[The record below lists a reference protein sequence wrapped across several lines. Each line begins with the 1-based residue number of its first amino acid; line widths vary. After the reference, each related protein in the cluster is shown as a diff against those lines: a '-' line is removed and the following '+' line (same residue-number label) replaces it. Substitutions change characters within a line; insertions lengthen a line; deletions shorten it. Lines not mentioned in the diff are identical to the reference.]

1 MKLHTARFEQLDTA
15 TLYLL
20 LRLRVDVFV
29 VEQHCA
35 YPELDGRDVEPDA
48 VHVWLT
54 DGDDKAPVGYLR
66 ILTEPDGAARIGR
79 VAVAP
84 AARGAG
90 IARRLMTAAL
100 THIAERPCV
109 LDAQAN
115 LVGFYCG
122 LGFEVTG
129 PEFLED
135 GIPHVPMSRAGRT
148 TGRQRR
154 R

>member
-1 MKLHTARFEQLDTA
+1 MELHTTRFEQLDSE
-15 TLYLL
+15 TLYQL

-35 YPELDGRDVEPDA
+35 YPELDGRDIEPDA
-48 VHVWLT
+48 MHLWLT
-54 DGDDKAPVGYLR
+54 DGDDKAPLGYLR
-66 ILTEPDGAARIGR
+66 VLTEPTGAARIGR

-100 THIAERPCV
+100 TQVGERPCV

-115 LVGFYCG
+115 LVEFYRS

-129 PEFLED
+129 PEYLED
-135 GIPHVPMSRAGRT
+135 GIPHVPMWRT
-148 TGRQRR
+148 GKSAVDEE
-154 R
+154 